1 MPTDFDSD
9 AMLSFLSE
17 LTKKFADLKKEMVS
31 VGDQSGIGLH
41 KASDETDRFGKTV
54 DLHTKHIEGMKN
66 ETAGLVGLLRGP
78 LGIASAFYGASQAMG
93 NFVRGELQLRNF
105 ASDVGISAS
114 AIQRMRV
121 QLSAAGIDAKTADQQ
136 ISALTSKLDSI
147 KTLTTASPVYKDIAA
162 NDPILAKQLLDA
174 ERVGNRLRSIQLIQ
188 EKLNEPGAPRS
199 KLYLQDKLGIN
210 ASTAQALGKD
220 TKGLVMPWVYDEKEL
235 EKYNRDWTN
244 LTTSMTNVWNY
255 TLMGMVGQTNEF
267 IENTKREINALREF
281 FKKDMTGPKGFLPN
295 KKELEDAWEALK
307 KQMSSEAH
315 ASTPTG
321 KEALLEGDASFGDRF
336 GQWGEGDEGA
346 LPKNA
351 RPRSFSPESLQKD
364 ELELQKDSN
373 KTLQDIRDLLSGDK
387 EGIWGG
393 GGGRGGGGSSGAGT
407 PGTPGRRGTGAD
419 GRVPE
424 TTDDPAYGGKGSD
437 EGGIGGRDYLY
448 GQRKRF
454 KEELDKD
461 PQLRLR
467 AAAILSLE
475 NEGAKTGVMESLWN
489 RLNIPG
495 HERSASSGLAG
506 GPNSFYGPG
515 RHPGMVE
522 ERMRLL
528 QRDPKHLEKLYGL
541 IEESYYSNLI
551 EGYTDQGSKGDPNYE
566 QGGVGKNINRERFN
580 DWGEYGHAAARAAR
594 RAQQEAYKR
603 AEDRAR
609 AVFAA
614 RGATADEAQRAELG
628 RNAMDKSLVRSG
640 DLGGAKIKVDF
651 SGSQGSTADPKI
663 LDEGP
668 FKKLKI
674 ARSPQAPMA
683 GGGVTDYNR
692 FSFE

>member
-1 MPTDFDSD
+1 M
-9 AMLSFLSE
+9 
-17 LTKKFADLKKEMVS
+17 KKEMVS

-295 KKELEDAWEALK
+295 KKELEDAWEAQKNKCRVKLMLQRPPARK
-307 KQMSSEAH
+307 PCWKVMHHLVIAL
-315 ASTPTG
+315 ASGVKVMRVHCRRMPG
-321 KEALLEGDASFGDRF
+321 R
-336 GQWGEGDEGA
+336 
-346 LPKNA
+346 A
-351 RPRSFSPESLQKD
+351 RLSPESLQKD

>member
-31 VGDQSGIGLH
+31 VGDQSGTGLH

-54 DLHTKHIEGMKN
+54 ELHTKKIAGMKD

-78 LGIASAFYGASQAMG
+78 VGLAGLLAGAGQVMA
-93 NFVRGELQLRNF
+93 NFTRGELQLRNF
-105 ASDVGISAS
+105 ATDVGISAS

-174 ERVGNRLRSIQLIQ
+174 ERVGNRLKSIQLIQ

-220 TKGLVMPWVYDEKEL
+220 TKGLVMPWVYDEKVL
-235 EKYNRDWTN
+235 EKANKDWTN
-244 LTTSMTNVWNY
+244 LTTTMSNVWGY

-267 IENTKREINALREF
+267 VENTKREIRALREF
-281 FKKDMTGPKGFLPN
+281 FKQDITGPKGILP
-295 KKELEDAWEALK
+295 
-307 KQMSSEAH
+307 
-315 ASTPTG
+315 STEEI
-321 KEALLEGDASFGDRF
+321 KNLFSRGDTFKDRF
-336 GQWGEGDEGA
+336 GEWGDQDEGA

-351 RPRSFSPESLQKD
+351 RPRSFSPEGIEKD

-393 GGGRGGGGSSGAGT
+393 GGSRGGGGYPGSSGAGT
-407 PGTPGRRGTGAD
+407 PGTPRRGGTGAD

-424 TTDDPAYGGKGSD
+424 TSDDPAYGGAAGLNRDAFRK
-437 EGGIGGRDYLY
+437 ELEAKPWLKEKILGIASG
-448 GQRKRF
+448 
-454 KEELDKD
+454 ENKD
-461 PQLRLR
+461 PTANLAVIESMMNR
-467 AAAILSLE
+467 AAARGTSLE
-475 NEGAKTGVMESLWN
+475 QAAKVITEGSGGYYAGFDPAALRRPEIRKM
-489 RLNIPG
+489 I
-495 HERSASSGLAG
+495 ERNLEKALAG
-506 GPNSFYGPG
+506 SNVSDYATDNASGPLAAREAASGSFTFKKKYAGESFFSPG
-515 RHPGMVE
+515 TSGGGAASRQRYEAWRERVEKEKRDAAAAPGSFE
-522 ERMRLL
+522 ADNEARARMRDEAIRKR
-528 QRDPKHLEKLYGL
+528 Q
-541 IEESYYSNLI
+541 
-551 EGYTDQGSKGDPNYE
+551 E
-566 QGGVGKNINRERFN
+566 QFGN
-580 DWGEYGHAAARAAR
+580 DAARTSL
-594 RAQQEAYKR
+594 E
-603 AEDRAR
+603 
-609 AVFAA
+609 
-614 RGATADEAQRAELG
+614 
-628 RNAMDKSLVRSG
+628 KSLVASR

-651 SGSQGSTADPKI
+651 SGTSQGSTADAKV

-683 GGGVTDYNR
+683 GGGVTDFNR

>member
-54 DLHTKHIEGMKN
+54 ELHTKHIEGMKT

-78 LGIASAFYGASQAMG
+78 LGIATAFYGASQAMG

-105 ASDVGISAS
+105 ATDVGISAS

-174 ERVGNRLRSIQLIQ
+174 ERVGNRLKSIQLIQ

-199 KLYLQDKLGIN
+199 KLYLQDKLGIS
-210 ASTAQALGKD
+210 ASTVQALGKD
-220 TKGLVMPWVYDEKEL
+220 TKGLVMPWVYDEKEM
-235 EKYNRDWTN
+235 EKYNKGWTN
-244 LTTSMTNVWNY
+244 LTTSMNNVWGY
-255 TLMGMVGQTNEF
+255 TLMGMVSQTNEF
-267 IENTKREINALREF
+267 VENTKREIRAL
-281 FKKDMTGPKGFLPN
+281 KDFLKQDITGSKGFLPSTEEIKN
-295 KKELEDAWEALK
+295 LF
-307 KQMSSEAH
+307 SSGNTFNE
-315 ASTPTG
+315 
-321 KEALLEGDASFGDRF
+321 RF
-336 GQWGEGDEGA
+336 GTWGDQDEGA

-351 RPRSFSPESLQKD
+351 RPRSFTPESVQKD
-364 ELELQKDSN
+364 ELELQKDAN
-373 KTLQDIRDLLSGDK
+373 KTLQDIRDLLGGDK

-393 GGGRGGGGSSGAGT
+393 GGSRGGGGYPGSSGAGT
-407 PGTPGRRGTGAD
+407 PGTPARGGTGAD

-424 TTDDPAYGGKGSD
+424 TSNDQAYGAAGLNRDAFRK
-437 EGGIGGRDYLY
+437 ELEAKPWLKEKILGIASGENKNPTANLAVI
-448 GQRKRF
+448 
-454 KEELDKD
+454 ESMMN
-461 PQLRLR
+461 R
-467 AAAILSLE
+467 AAQRGTSLE
-475 NEGAKTGVMESLWN
+475 QAAKLASEGHGGYYAGYDPRSLRRPEIRKMIERNLEKALSGSNVSDYATDNASGALAAREAASGTFTFKKKYAGESFFS
-489 RLNIPG
+489 PG
-495 HERSASSGLAG
+495 TAG
-506 GPNSFYGPG
+506 GGSSS
-515 RHPGMVE
+515 R
-522 ERMRLL
+522 
-528 QRDPKHLEKLYGL
+528 Q
-541 IEESYYSNLI
+541 SY
-551 EGYTDQGSKGDPNYE
+551 
-566 QGGVGKNINRERFN
+566 
-580 DWGEYGHAAARAAR
+580 
-594 RAQQEAYKR
+594 EAW
-603 AEDRAR
+603 RAR
-609 AVFAA
+609 VTTA
-614 RGATADEAQRAELG
+614 RTSLE
-628 RNAMDKSLVRSG
+628 KSLVASR

-651 SGSQGSTADPKI
+651 SGTSQGSTADPKI

-674 ARSPQAPMA
+674 NRSPQAPMA